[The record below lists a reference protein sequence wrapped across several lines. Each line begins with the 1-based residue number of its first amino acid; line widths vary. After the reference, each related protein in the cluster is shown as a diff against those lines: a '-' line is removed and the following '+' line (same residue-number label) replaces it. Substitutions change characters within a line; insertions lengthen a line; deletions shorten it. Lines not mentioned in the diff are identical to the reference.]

1 MNLGMNF
8 VRRVVS
14 AALAAC
20 LIGLYAQAQPPNR
33 GPATVT
39 TAPVREGILAPGRE
53 ETGTIFFK
61 EMAEVATEVAGK
73 VVEVAF
79 EEGEVVQAGSPLVEL
94 DDSLLLRELAA
105 AEATLQRYR
114 TEEED
119 AKVRFDRAKILLED
133 EVTTPE
139 QYDTLRFEY
148 EGKRHQVASSAAEVE
163 RLKTLI
169 GKHTIRAPFDGIILS
184 RATELGEW
192 KSSGDMV
199 AKLARQNIYDI
210 MVNVPQDIL
219 AYLAPGTALPLNIA
233 GKDFQAAVVAIIP
246 QGDITTRT
254 FPVKLRLEEDVA
266 LYEGMAAKVSVPTG
280 EQRQCLFVPRDAVL
294 REQGEETLFTLDN
307 GKAHRHRVQVLGY
320 EGMMAGVVAPDVSIG
335 ESVIV
340 KGHERLRDGDVV
352 QVVGEAVSTGRVA
365 PIAADG

>member
-1 MNLGMNF
+1 ML
-8 VRRVVS
+8 RVVS

-20 LIGLYAQAQPPNR
+20 FVGLSALAQPPNQ

-39 TAPVREGILAPGRE
+39 VAPVREGVLAPGRQ

-73 VVEVAF
+73 VVDVAF
-79 EEGEVVQAGSPLVEL
+79 EEGDVLSEGAPLVQL
-94 DDSLLLRELAA
+94 DDSLLQRELAA
-105 AEATLQRYR
+105 SQATLQRYR

-119 AKVRFDRAKILLED
+119 AKVRFERAKILLED

-139 QYDTLRFEY
+139 EYDTLRFVY

-169 GKHTIRAPFDGIILS
+169 EKHTIRAPFDGVILM

-199 AKLARQNIYDI
+199 AKLARRNIYDV
-210 MVNVPQDIL
+210 MVSVPENIL
-219 AYLAPGTALPLNIA
+219 QFLAPGKTLPLTIA
-233 GKDFQAAVVAIIP
+233 DQNFNAEVVAIIP
-246 QGDITTRT
+246 QGDIPTRT
-254 FPVKLRLEEDVA
+254 FPVKLRLNEDID
-266 LYEGMAAKVSVPTG
+266 LYEGMAATVNVPTG
-280 EQRQCLFVPRDAVL
+280 EQRECLFVPRDAVI
-294 REQGEETLFTLDN
+294 RQVDGETLFTLQA
-307 GKAHRHRVQVLGY
+307 GKAHRHRIEVLGY
-320 EGMMAGVVAPDVSIG
+320 DGLMAGIVAPDLDTSQK
-335 ESVIV
+335 VIV

-352 QVVGEAVSTGRVA
+352 QVVGEAYTTGGLA
-365 PIAADG
+365 PVAADG